1 VSESLAGAVFNE
13 TFAFRRRHPLAMG
26 SSMPIIAL
34 QVAQSSVLWLE
45 GWIVWVVDFCS
56 SSLPYKMLLL
66 AGHCLLQR
74 TKIKRN
80 QR

>member
-13 TFAFRRRHPLAMG
+13 TFAFRRRHPLATG
-26 SSMPIIAL
+26 SSMPIIAW

-45 GWIVWVVDFCS
+45 GWIICVVDFCS

-66 AGHCLLQR
+66 AGHCIAQYR
-74 TKIKRN
+74 EQK
-80 QR
+80 